1 MRYSTHTRHGI
12 YRFAN
17 TYNNIFV
24 YPQLLKPL
32 GSAGVRCQ
40 LAYVHSW
47 MHDSLYFYS
56 VMVN

>member
-1 MRYSTHTRHGI
+1 M
-12 YRFAN
+12 
-17 TYNNIFV
+17 FV

-32 GSAGVRCQ
+32 GSPGVKCQ

-47 MHDSLYFYS
+47 MHDSFIVLYFYS